1 MRYLLRVAYDGT
13 EYCGWQSQP
22 GLRTVEG
29 TLKSALD
36 RLMRQDIKLIG
47 ASRTDAGVHAE
58 GNVAVFDCNTT
69 IPAEKIKYALNNL
82 LPEDMVVVESV
93 TVADDFHPRH
103 CDCCKTYQYRILN
116 TALPDPNR
124 RRNTYFYRGDIDID
138 SMKKAAGYI
147 VGEHDFACFMAAGS
161 QVKDTVRTVYSLELE
176 RQEDVITMTIQG
188 NGFLYNMVR
197 IIAGTLLMVGR
208 RQLQP
213 EALEEIIS
221 SKDRSKAG
229 PTAQAK
235 GLTLKRIE
243 YDFVRNISII
253 TGNGE

>member
-1 MRYLLRVAYDGT
+1 MRYMLRVAYDGT

-58 GNVAVFDCNTT
+58 GNVAVFDCDTT
-69 IPAEKIKYALNNL
+69 IPADKIKYALNNL

-93 TVADDFHPRH
+93 TVAGDFHPRH
-103 CDCCKTYQYRILN
+103 CDCRKTYQYRILN
-116 TALPDPNR
+116 TPLPDPNR
-124 RRNTYFYRGDIDID
+124 RRNTYFYRGDIDIEG
-138 SMKKAAGYI
+138 MRKAASYI

-161 QVKDTVRTVYSLELE
+161 QVKDTVRTVYALELE

-208 RQLQP
+208 GQLKP
-213 EALEEIIS
+213 EALEEIIK
-221 SKDRSKAG
+221 SKDRGKAG
-229 PTAQAK
+229 STAPAK
-235 GLTLKRIE
+235 GLTLK
-243 YDFVRNISII
+243 SII
-253 TGNGE
+253 YEQRY

>member
-1 MRYLLRVAYDGT
+1 MRYMLRVAYDGT
-13 EYCGWQSQP
+13 KYCGWQSQP

-29 TLKSALD
+29 TLKSTLD

-58 GNVAVFDCNTT
+58 GNVAVFDCDTT
-69 IPAEKIKYALNNL
+69 IPADKIKYALNNL

-103 CDCCKTYQYRILN
+103 CDCRKTYQYRILN
-116 TALPDPNR
+116 TPLPDPNR

-138 SMKKAAGYI
+138 SMRKAAEYI

-161 QVKDTVRTVYSLELE
+161 QVKDTVRTVYALELD
-176 RQEDVITMTIQG
+176 RQDDIVTMTIQG

-208 RQLQP
+208 GQLKP
-213 EALEEIIS
+213 EALEEIIK

-229 PTAQAK
+229 PTAPAK
-235 GLTLKRIE
+235 GLTLK
-243 YDFVRNISII
+243 SII
-253 TGNGE
+253 YEQRY

>member
-1 MRYLLRVAYDGT
+1 MRYMLRVAYDGT

-29 TLKSALD
+29 TLKSTLD

-58 GNVAVFDCNTT
+58 GNVAVFDCDTT
-69 IPAEKIKYALNNL
+69 IPADKIKYALNNL

-93 TVADDFHPRH
+93 TVAGDFHPRH
-103 CDCCKTYQYRILN
+103 CDCRKTYQYRILN
-116 TALPDPNR
+116 THLPDPNR

-138 SMKKAAGYI
+138 NMRKAAEYI

-161 QVKDTVRTVYSLELE
+161 QVKDTVRTVYALELD
-176 RQEDVITMTIQG
+176 RQDDIVTMTIQG

-208 RQLQP
+208 GQLKP
-213 EALEEIIS
+213 EALEEIIK

-229 PTAQAK
+229 PTAPAK
-235 GLTLKRIE
+235 GLTLK
-243 YDFVRNISII
+243 SII
-253 TGNGE
+253 YEQRY

>member
-1 MRYLLRVAYDGT
+1 MRYMLRVAYDGT
-13 EYCGWQSQP
+13 KYCGWQSQP

-29 TLKSALD
+29 TLKSTLD

-58 GNVAVFDCNTT
+58 GNVAVFDCDTT
-69 IPAEKIKYALNNL
+69 IPADKIKYALNNL

-103 CDCCKTYQYRILN
+103 CDCRKTYQYRILN
-116 TALPDPNR
+116 TPLPDPNR

-138 SMKKAAGYI
+138 SMRKAAEYI

-161 QVKDTVRTVYSLELE
+161 QVKDTVRTVYALELD
-176 RQEDVITMTIQG
+176 RQDDIIIMTIQG

-208 RQLQP
+208 GQLKP
-213 EALEEIIS
+213 EALEEIIK

-229 PTAQAK
+229 PTAPAK
-235 GLTLKRIE
+235 GLTLK
-243 YDFVRNISII
+243 SII
-253 TGNGE
+253 YEQRY

>member
-58 GNVAVFDCNTT
+58 GNVAVFDCDTT

-138 SMKKAAGYI
+138 SMKKSAGYI

-229 PTAQAK
+229 PTAPAK